1 MHKLPP
7 PLLSSASH
15 TPILQDRPNPSAR
28 LIRGTEAVRC
38 LFLSLL
44 ALLTG
49 FFAARKLLFLLPAEE
64 TAAILSAHLAQG
76 APPAIQFLR
85 LCLFRLPVLLLLG
98 AAGFTRFS
106 GSLTTA
112 LLTLRG
118 LSEGAALWVLLSLRT
133 AETVFPPLAEP
144 EGLRILAAYAVWTA
158 MDLAARTGA
167 AAEARRLARGAP
179 WPEGIGDAVHP
190 ALRARL
196 WRYAARF
203 LAALCLSVGG
213 CAVYWLILSL

>member
-1 MHKLPP
+1 M
-7 PLLSSASH
+7 
-15 TPILQDRPNPSAR
+15 
-28 LIRGTEAVRC
+28 
-38 LFLSLL
+38 
-44 ALLTG
+44 G
-49 FFAARKLLFLLPAEE
+49 FFAARQLLFLLPADQA
-64 TAAILSAHLAQG
+64 AAILTAHLASG

-118 LSEGAALWVLLSLRT
+118 LSEGAALCVLLSLGT
-133 AETVFPPLAEP
+133 EEMIFPPLAEP
-144 EGLRILAAYAVWTA
+144 EGLRILTAYAVWTA

-167 AAEARRLARGAP
+167 AVEARRLARGAP
-179 WPEGIGDAVHP
+179 WPEGIGETVPP

-196 WRYAARF
+196 WRYASRF

-213 CAVYWLILSL
+213 CAVYLLILSL